1 MKSAMFAASAVFAV
15 ALLLPGCFKERHT
28 VEQVDSI
35 ARIKFT
41 GKTTGAEFRADRD
54 GRELWG
60 WTKVE
65 SGKVYEA
72 KPGTC
77 RVQVRRGGGVV
88 VQRDLLLVEGQAI
101 EIAIP

>member
-1 MKSAMFAASAVFAV
+1 MKTALFAASLVFAT
-15 ALLLPGCFKERHT
+15 ALLLPGCFRERHS

-41 GKTTGAEFRADRD
+41 GKTSGTEFRADRE

-65 SGKVYEA
+65 TGKLYEA

-77 RVQVRRGGGVV
+77 RVQVRRAGTVV
-88 VQRDLLLVEGQAI
+88 VQRDLLLVEGQAV

>member
-1 MKSAMFAASAVFAV
+1 MKSAMIAVSVVFAAT
-15 ALLLPGCFKERHT
+15 LLLPGCFRERHS

-35 ARIKFT
+35 ARIRFT
-41 GKTTGAEFRADRD
+41 GKTSGAEFRADRD

-65 SGKVYEA
+65 TGKVYEA

-77 RVQVRRGGGVV
+77 RIQVRRGGADVV
-88 VQRDLLLVEGQAI
+88 KRDLLLVEGQAI